1 MKALKAL
8 ACALALGV
16 TIAPAA
22 AQSYPAKPVRI
33 VDSEESF
40 ETPLV
45 PGLVINAVDVFQ
57 R

>member
-1 MKALKAL
+1 LIHRYDF
-8 ACALALGV
+8 
-16 TIAPAA
+16 TIDV
-22 AQSYPAKPVRI
+22 AKPVRI

-45 PGLVINAVDVFQ
+45 PGLMINAVDVFQ